1 MSVQYLIATAT
12 TPGAAG
18 TREFLQRNGV
28 PFHWVDLERD
38 PLVRLLLRDRDLDD
52 LRRPCVLFENGSML
66 EPPARYVLVRF
77 FQRFH
82 SGGEPTSPEEQQVY
96 VETSRWRS
104 ELSER
109 AGLPTR
115 PRHEECDDLDLVG
128 AELRR
133 AAYRNR
139 VLSSTMRQRNGTRIA
154 WQRQAAERIA
164 ASRNHESGT
173 SRGRGWRLAM
183 TTGVADGA
191 ILPGMARSESTV
203 WNASTDQAA
212 ADDGLAID
220 EGERRVCAWQAEQL
234 HRLGLSW
241 PVAQTFAPL
250 VDWHE
255 VAALV
260 ARGCAPELA
269 LEIAR

>member
-1 MSVQYLIATAT
+1 LLSDERSVLDRDGHDPWRSGYVRVPA
-12 TPGAAG
+12 
-18 TREFLQRNGV
+18 EKWV

-115 PRHEECDDLDLVG
+115 PRHEEYDDLDLVG

-139 VLSSTMRQRNGTRIA
+139 VLS
-154 WQRQAAERIA
+154 
-164 ASRNHESGT
+164 
-173 SRGRGWRLAM
+173 
-183 TTGVADGA
+183 
-191 ILPGMARSESTV
+191 
-203 WNASTDQAA
+203 
-212 ADDGLAID
+212 
-220 EGERRVCAWQAEQL
+220 RR
-234 HRLGLSW
+234 
-241 PVAQTFAPL
+241 
-250 VDWHE
+250 
-255 VAALV
+255 
-260 ARGCAPELA
+260 
-269 LEIAR
+269 